1 MKSNSIN
8 KTFIFISLNKFI
20 IISLNETNK
29 INYKKETIFK
39 DQNKKF
45 DFDLFDK
52 FLNEN
57 IFKIEKEL
65 GEFINVIHLIIE
77 NEEIFSV
84 NLSIKNKINESTINT
99 KIINNLL
106 IEAKN
111 YCEETLKKAEVIHM
125 KIDQFFID
133 NEYYKVLPDK
143 VRCKSLSLDISFIC
157 IPNNIL
163 NNFEKILNK
172 FQISVY
178 RTISYQYLHSFF
190 KISTDNLEL
199 VAQKILNGF
208 NEKEVILMKKKPKNF
223 GFFEKFFN
231 FFKYSVFSR
240 NICCF

>member
-1 MKSNSIN
+1 MRNSSVN
-8 KTFIFISLNKFI
+8 KTFIFIASNKFI
-20 IISLNETNK
+20 ILSLNEVNK

-45 DFDLFDK
+45 DLNLFNE

-65 GEFINVIHLIIE
+65 GEFIKVIYLIIE

-84 NLSIKNKINESTINT
+84 NLSIKNKINEIAINT

-111 YCEETLKKAEVIHM
+111 YCEETLRKAEVIHM

-143 VRCKSLSLDISFIC
+143 VTCKSLSLDLSFIC
-157 IPNNIL
+157 VPKNIL
-163 NNFEKILNK
+163 NNFEKILNN

-190 KISTDNLEL
+190 KISTNNLEL
-199 VAQKILNGF
+199 VAQKILTGF
-208 NEKEVILMKKKPKNF
+208 NENEVILMKKKPKNP

-231 FFKYSVFSR
+231 FF
-240 NICCF
+240 N

>member
-1 MKSNSIN
+1 MN
-8 KTFIFISLNKFI
+8 
-20 IISLNETNK
+20 
-29 INYKKETIFK
+29 
-39 DQNKKF
+39 
-45 DFDLFDK
+45 LFSE

-65 GEFINVIHLIIE
+65 GEFIKVVYLIIE

-84 NLSIKNKINESTINT
+84 NLSIKNKINEITINA
-99 KIINNLL
+99 KVINNLL

-111 YCEETLKKAEVIHM
+111 YCDETLRKAEVIHM

-143 VRCKSLSLDISFIC
+143 VSCKSLSLDLSFIC
-157 IPNNIL
+157 VPNNIL

-190 KISTDNLEL
+190 KINTNNLEL
-199 VAQKILNGF
+199 VVQKILTGF
-208 NEKEVILMKKKPKNF
+208 NENEVILMKKKPKNL

-231 FFKYSVFSR
+231 YF
-240 NICCF
+240 N

>member
-1 MKSNSIN
+1 MRSSPVN
-8 KTFIFISLNKFI
+8 KTFIFISSNKFI
-20 IISLNETNK
+20 IISLNEANK
-29 INYKKETIFK
+29 INYKKESILK

-45 DFDLFDK
+45 DLNLFSE
-52 FLNEN
+52 FLYEN

-65 GEFINVIHLIIE
+65 GEFIKFVHLIIE
-77 NEEIFSV
+77 HEEIFSV
-84 NLSIKNKINESTINT
+84 NLSIKNKVNVTSINT

-111 YCEETLKKAEVIHM
+111 YCEETLKKAQVIHM
-125 KIDQFFID
+125 KIDQFHID

-143 VRCKSLSLDISFIC
+143 VSCKSLSLDLSFIC

-163 NNFEKILNK
+163 NNFEKIFNK

-190 KISTDNLEL
+190 KIRSNNLEL
-199 VAQKILNGF
+199 VAQKILTGF
-208 NEKEVILMKKKPKNF
+208 NENEVILMKKKQKNP

-231 FFKYSVFSR
+231 FF
-240 NICCF
+240 N

>member
-1 MKSNSIN
+1 MRNSSVN
-8 KTFIFISLNKFI
+8 KTFIFITPNKFI
-20 IISLNETNK
+20 ILSLNEANK

-45 DFDLFDK
+45 DLNLFSE

-65 GEFINVIHLIIE
+65 SAFIKVVYLIIE

-84 NLSIKNKINESTINT
+84 NLSIKNKINEITINE
-99 KIINNLL
+99 KVINNLL

-111 YCEETLKKAEVIHM
+111 YCEETLRKAEVIHM

-143 VRCKSLSLDISFIC
+143 VSCKSLSLDLSFIC
-157 IPNNIL
+157 VPNNIL

-178 RTISYQYLHSFF
+178 RTISYQYLHSFL
-190 KISTDNLEL
+190 KISSNNLEL
-199 VAQKILNGF
+199 VAQKILTGF
-208 NEKEVILMKKKPKNF
+208 NENEVILMKKKPKNL

-231 FFKYSVFSR
+231 FF
-240 NICCF
+240 N

>member
-1 MKSNSIN
+1 MKSSSVN
-8 KTFIFISLNKFI
+8 KTFIFINSNKFI
-20 IISLNETNK
+20 IISLNEANK

-45 DFDLFDK
+45 DLDLFSE

-65 GEFINVIHLIIE
+65 GEFIKVVYLIIE

-84 NLSIKNKINESTINT
+84 NLSIKNKINKTTINT

-111 YCEETLKKAEVIHM
+111 YCEETLKKTEVIHM
-125 KIDQFFID
+125 KIDQFYID

-143 VRCKSLSLDISFIC
+143 HSCNNLSLDLSFIC
-157 IPNNIL
+157 LPNIIL
-163 NNFEKILNK
+163 KNFEKVLNK

-178 RTISYQYLHSFF
+178 RTISYQYLRSFF
-190 KISTDNLEL
+190 KISTNNLEL
-199 VAQKILNGF
+199 VAQKILTGF
-208 NEKEVILMKKKPKNF
+208 NENEVILMKKNPKNL

-231 FFKYSVFSR
+231 FF
-240 NICCF
+240 N

>member
-1 MKSNSIN
+1 MINSSVN
-8 KTFIFISLNKFI
+8 KTFIFIASNKFI
-20 IISLNETNK
+20 ILSLNEANK

-45 DFDLFDK
+45 DLNLFNE

-65 GEFINVIHLIIE
+65 GEFIKVIYLIIE

-84 NLSIKNKINESTINT
+84 NLSIKNKINEITINA

-111 YCEETLKKAEVIHM
+111 YCEETLRKAEVIHM

-143 VRCKSLSLDISFIC
+143 VTCKSLSLDLSFIC
-157 IPNNIL
+157 VPKNIL
-163 NNFEKILNK
+163 NNFEKILNN

-178 RTISYQYLHSFF
+178 RTISYQYLHSYF
-190 KISTDNLEL
+190 KISTNNLEL
-199 VAQKILNGF
+199 VAQKILTGF
-208 NEKEVILMKKKPKNF
+208 NENEVILMKKKPKNL

-231 FFKYSVFSR
+231 YF
-240 NICCF
+240 N

>member
-1 MKSNSIN
+1 MRNSSVN
-8 KTFIFISLNKFI
+8 KTFIFITSNKFI
-20 IISLNETNK
+20 ILSLNEANK

-45 DFDLFDK
+45 DLNLFSE

-65 GEFINVIHLIIE
+65 GAFIKVVYLIIE

-84 NLSIKNKINESTINT
+84 NLSIKNKINEITINA
-99 KIINNLL
+99 KVINNLL

-111 YCEETLKKAEVIHM
+111 YCEETLRKAEVVHM

-143 VRCKSLSLDISFIC
+143 VSCKSLSLDLSFIC
-157 IPNNIL
+157 VPKNIL

-190 KISTDNLEL
+190 KISTNNLEL
-199 VAQKILNGF
+199 VAQKILTGF
-208 NEKEVILMKKKPKNF
+208 NENEVILMKKKPKNL

-231 FFKYSVFSR
+231 FF
-240 NICCF
+240 N

>member
-1 MKSNSIN
+1 MINSSVN
-8 KTFIFISLNKFI
+8 KTFIFIASNKFI
-20 IISLNETNK
+20 ILSLNEANK

-45 DFDLFDK
+45 DLNLFNE

-65 GEFINVIHLIIE
+65 GEFIKVIYLIIE

-84 NLSIKNKINESTINT
+84 NLSIKNKINEITINE

-111 YCEETLKKAEVIHM
+111 YCEETLRKAEVIHM

-143 VRCKSLSLDISFIC
+143 VSCNSLSLDLSFIC
-157 IPNNIL
+157 VPKNIL
-163 NNFEKILNK
+163 NNFEKILNN

-190 KISTDNLEL
+190 KISTNNLEL
-199 VAQKILNGF
+199 VAQKILTGF
-208 NEKEVILMKKKPKNF
+208 NENEVILMKKKPKNL

-231 FFKYSVFSR
+231 YF
-240 NICCF
+240 N

>member
-1 MKSNSIN
+1 MKSSSVN
-8 KTFIFISLNKFI
+8 KTFIFISSNKFK
-20 IISLNETNK
+20 IISLGETNK
-29 INYKKETIFK
+29 INYKRETILK
-39 DQNKKF
+39 DQNTKF
-45 DFDLFDK
+45 DLDLFSE

-65 GEFINVIHLIIE
+65 GEFIKIIYLIIE

-84 NLSIKNKINESTINT
+84 NLSIKNKIDETQINT

-125 KIDQFFID
+125 KIDQFYID

-143 VRCKSLSLDISFIC
+143 VSCKSLSLDLSFIC
-157 IPNNIL
+157 IPVDIL

-172 FQISVY
+172 FQITVY
-178 RTISYQYLHSFF
+178 RTISYQYLNSFF
-190 KISTDNLEL
+190 KISSNNLEL
-199 VAQKILNGF
+199 AAQKILTGF
-208 NEKEVILMKKKPKNF
+208 NENEVILMKKKPKNL

-231 FFKYSVFSR
+231 YF
-240 NICCF
+240 N

>member
-1 MKSNSIN
+1 MRNSSVN
-8 KTFIFISLNKFI
+8 KTFIFIASNKFI
-20 IISLNETNK
+20 ILSLNEANK

-45 DFDLFDK
+45 DLNLFSE

-65 GEFINVIHLIIE
+65 GEFIKVVYLIIE

-84 NLSIKNKINESTINT
+84 NLSIKNKINEITINA
-99 KIINNLL
+99 KVINNLL

-111 YCEETLKKAEVIHM
+111 YCDETLRKAEVIHM

-143 VRCKSLSLDISFIC
+143 VSCKSLSLDLSFIC
-157 IPNNIL
+157 VPNNIL

-190 KISTDNLEL
+190 KINTNNLEL
-199 VAQKILNGF
+199 VVQKILTGF
-208 NEKEVILMKKKPKNF
+208 NENEVILMKKKPKNL

-231 FFKYSVFSR
+231 YF
-240 NICCF
+240 N